1 MIYSGIL
8 QSSTDMMLSPSG
20 KNHPLADAGFPDL
33 CYFATDIIHT
43 FSPGAS
49 MRYTAFFVGEF
60 LGTFILV
67 FFGCGSVAVTVL
79 FSAHTGLFQ
88 IALLWGLSVTLAIY
102 ATRHLSC
109 AHLNPAVSIAMV
121 IGNRMVLRKLPVYIC
136 AQLSGA
142 FLAASVLYLLF
153 SASIAQY
160 ELSNAI
166 VRGSAESIQ
175 TAMIFGEFYPNP
187 GSGNNVV
194 VSMTTAALAEAIGT
208 FALVFFIFAI
218 TEGCNLGRP
227 NDILAPIFI
236 GLALAVIISI
246 IAPLTQAG
254 LNPARDF
261 GPRMFAFLAGWGR
274 AALPDDN
281 YGFLVVYIL
290 APVSGGGMAS
300 LFFTRFLEPLMV
312 KKSCRCA

>member
-1 MIYSGIL
+1 
-8 QSSTDMMLSPSG
+8 
-20 KNHPLADAGFPDL
+20 
-33 CYFATDIIHT
+33 
-43 FSPGAS
+43 

-79 FSAHTGLFQ
+79 FGAHVGLFQ
-88 IALLWGLSVTLAIY
+88 VALLWGLSVTLAIY

-187 GSGNNVV
+187 GSGTNVV

-261 GPRMFAFLAGWGR
+261 GPRMFAVLAGWGR

-290 APVSGGGMAS
+290 APVAGGSVAS

-312 KKSCRCA
+312 KKSCKCA

>member
-1 MIYSGIL
+1 
-8 QSSTDMMLSPSG
+8 
-20 KNHPLADAGFPDL
+20 
-33 CYFATDIIHT
+33 
-43 FSPGAS
+43 

-88 IALLWGLSVTLAIY
+88 VALLWGLSVTLAIY

-121 IGNRMVLRKLPVYIC
+121 IGNRMLLRKLPVYIC

-153 SASIAQY
+153 SASITQF
-160 ELSNAI
+160 ELNNAI

-187 GSGNNVV
+187 ASGPNVS

-208 FALVFFIFAI
+208 LPWFF
-218 TEGCNLGRP
+218 
-227 NDILAPIFI
+227 
-236 GLALAVIISI
+236 
-246 IAPLTQAG
+246 
-254 LNPARDF
+254 
-261 GPRMFAFLAGWGR
+261 
-274 AALPDDN
+274 
-281 YGFLVVYIL
+281 
-290 APVSGGGMAS
+290 
-300 LFFTRFLEPLMV
+300 LFSP
-312 KKSCRCA
+312 